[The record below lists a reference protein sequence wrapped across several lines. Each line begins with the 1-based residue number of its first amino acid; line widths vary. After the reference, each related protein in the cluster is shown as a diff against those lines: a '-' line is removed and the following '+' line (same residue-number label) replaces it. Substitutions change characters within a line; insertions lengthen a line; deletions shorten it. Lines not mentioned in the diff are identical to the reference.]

1 MSKNCKAESRIR
13 NKRINQNEKTK
24 SLTPELV
31 WRLSDLSL
39 FWISCF
45 EFVPLSFVS
54 IFGFR
59 ASDLLITLLKELP
72 AEPKKGLLS
81 P

>member
-31 WRLSDLSL
+31 WRLSDLSP

-45 EFVPLSFVS
+45 ESVPLSFVS